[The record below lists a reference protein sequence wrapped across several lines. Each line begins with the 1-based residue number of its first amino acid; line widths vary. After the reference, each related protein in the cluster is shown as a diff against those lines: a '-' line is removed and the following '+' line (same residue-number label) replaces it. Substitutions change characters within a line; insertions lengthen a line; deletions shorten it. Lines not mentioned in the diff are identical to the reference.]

1 MRRQQA
7 VSFLL
12 SLVLLTATARAAVS
26 HSGALVIGR
35 LPCADTAFPRA
46 HGLRTLLWE
55 VVKRTSIEAELE
67 SIAIDPSTA
76 SMFRTPLLICSCTGP
91 IAPLSEGA
99 IAQLRQFLM
108 VGGFLFVDDP
118 AAQPGGP
125 FDLSIRDLLKK
136 LFPDR
141 PLTALSFD
149 HVLFKTFFLLD
160 QVAGRKLVK
169 NRYEG
174 ISLEDRLVVLYSG
187 NDLLGATSR
196 DLFGNWEFLCELGGE
211 PQRELSFRFGINMV
225 MYALCLDY
233 KNDRVHLPFILKRRR
248 L

>member
-1 MRRQQA
+1 MRC
-7 VSFLL
+7 SFFLFLILL
-12 SLVLLTATARAAVS
+12 AATARAAVS
-26 HSGALVIGR
+26 PSGTLVIGR
-35 LPCADTAFPRA
+35 LPCADNAFPRA
-46 HGLRTLLWE
+46 HGARQLLWE
-55 VVKRTSIEAELE
+55 LMKRTSIEAELE
-67 SIAIDPSTA
+67 SIAIDPSAA
-76 SMFRTPLLICSCTGP
+76 SMFRTPLLVWSCTGP

-99 IAQLRQFLM
+99 IAHLRQFLM

-125 FDLSIRDLLKK
+125 FDLSIRSLLTK

-141 PLTALSFD
+141 PLAELSFD

-160 QVAGRKLVK
+160 QVAGRKLAK

-187 NDLLGATSR
+187 NDLMGATSR
-196 DLFGNWEFLCELGGE
+196 DLFGNWESLCEPGGE
-211 PQRELSFRFGINMV
+211 PQRELSFRLGINIV